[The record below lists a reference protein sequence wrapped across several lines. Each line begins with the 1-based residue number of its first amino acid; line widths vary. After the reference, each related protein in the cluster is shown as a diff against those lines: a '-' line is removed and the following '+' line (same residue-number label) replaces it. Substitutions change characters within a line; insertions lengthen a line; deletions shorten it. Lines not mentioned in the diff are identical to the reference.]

1 MTTNHLSR
9 QQQEECLIDRPAP
22 TVVRHLAECV
32 ECRTAVEQL
41 ERGLNNFRNAGIAWS
56 AELLAARPQQLLFAR
71 PQPTSRTAFR
81 WAMAVAL
88 PLVLLICALLGVHL
102 ASPPPQHAEATKIS
116 DDALLEQVDEQL
128 SVAVP
133 SSMESLTHL
142 VSTDSSNA
150 SDAAGAAQGSKH
162 LVQTN

>member
-22 TVVRHLAECV
+22 TVMRHLAGCV

-41 ERGLNNFRNAGIAWS
+41 ERGLNSFRDAGIAWS
-56 AELLAARPQQLLFAR
+56 AELLAGRPQQLLFTG
-71 PQPTSRTAFR
+71 PQPTSTTALR
-81 WAMAVAL
+81 WSLAVAL
-88 PLVLLICALLGVHL
+88 PLVLLICGMLGVHL
-102 ASPPPQHAEATKIS
+102 ASPPPQHTEAKIS

-150 SDAAGAAQGSKH
+150 SDAAAAAQGSKH
-162 LVQTN
+162 FVQTN